1 VARQPIAA
9 EYIHKAIAFIKQVKS
24 SELTNPE
31 FISAGNAI
39 SLSSNNCLQY
49 ALADKQF
56 YSSAELRLIK
66 SQTAPWRYK

>member
-31 FISAGNAI
+31 FILAGNSI
-39 SLSSNNCLQY
+39 SISSNNCLQY